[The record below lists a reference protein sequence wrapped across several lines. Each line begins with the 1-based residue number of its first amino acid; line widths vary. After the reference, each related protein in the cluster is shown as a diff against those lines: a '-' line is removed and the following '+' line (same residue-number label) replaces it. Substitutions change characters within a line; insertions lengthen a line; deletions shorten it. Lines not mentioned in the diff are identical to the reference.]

1 MTILPFGDCTPP
13 AAASESQRVRVV
25 VKGPLGAGARIDLID
40 GDRVTP
46 VENVTRVEVDPITP
60 DGLVQARL
68 TVLVDELDV
77 QAEVDRSTPAPAS
90 VAAALAVD
98 VARLE
103 VRPGD
108 CVVVTMR
115 ESLTPKQRA
124 ALRAEVSQVVPNGAR
139 ILVLDGGMG
148 LAVLAPHQ
156 IPAGQVEPV

>member
-1 MTILPFGDCTPP
+1 MTILPTGDGAPLPP
-13 AAASESQRVRVV
+13 APEQRVRIIA
-25 VKGPLGAGARIDLID
+25 KGPQGWGTKVELLD

-46 VENVTRVEVDPITP
+46 VENVSRVELDPITP
-60 DGLVQARL
+60 EGILRARL
-68 TVLVDELDV
+68 TVLVDEVDV

-103 VRPGD
+103 VKPGD

-115 ESLTPKQRA
+115 ERLTVQQRA

-148 LAVLAPHQ
+148 LAVLAPHE
-156 IPAGQVEPV
+156 IKADQVEPV